1 MAMAKTARHFYKDKK
16 IMKLSISIMAHSSRA
31 KYFPYL
37 NRMLGDVKFS
47 IDKAG
52 AEIGV
57 WNNCKRAWMMHDPK
71 AEYHVVI
78 QDDAIICENF
88 RQRAEK
94 ILTSKEQAYNFY
106 FGNRQQYRQAA
117 KDGMEKGFIISG
129 WTGWGVAI
137 CLPTYLIR
145 EMLLYC
151 DKMRTPHDDT
161 RIANFLKHKKIKTL
175 FPMPSLIDHRTGE
188 HSLVGDPSRGRK
200 AWYFIDN
207 ENK

>member
-1 MAMAKTARHFYKDKK
+1 
-16 IMKLSISIMAHSSRA
+16 MAHSSRA

-57 WNNCKRAWMMHDPK
+57 WNNCKRAWMQYDHDCD
-71 AEYHVVI
+71 YHIVI

-88 RQRAEK
+88 REK
-94 ILTSKEQAYNFY
+94 AIKFIESVWAKTTGDQEFAYSFY
-106 FGNRQQYRQAA
+106 FGNRQSYRKIAN
-117 KDGMEKGFIISG
+117 DGMQRGFVIAPNPC
-129 WTGWGVAI
+129 WGVAI

-145 EMLLYC
+145 EMLMYC
-151 DKMRTPHDDT
+151 DKMKIKNDDT
-161 RIANFLKHKKIKTL
+161 RISRFLRHKKIKTY
-175 FPMPSLIDHRTGE
+175 FPMPSLIDHRTGN
-188 HSLVGDPSRGRK
+188 HSLVGDPGMGRK

-207 ENK
+207 ENKSKN